1 VLDEKTKSMGLL
13 SFLFGGGNVG
23 QIAQSIAYHHNRLGS
38 FDEVLQIYLSDFK
51 SRPIDSRKFEKA
63 RYAALIIEE
72 DIIRNYRDLA
82 ALALAVDA
90 APASHY
96 FPEVKEN
103 FGKELESRL
112 EKCGLAKVLVS
123 GDARKV

>member
-1 VLDEKTKSMGLL
+1 MGLL
-13 SFLFGGGNVG
+13 SYLLGGGNVAK
-23 QIAQSIAYHHNRLGS
+23 ISQSVAYHHNRLGS
-38 FDEVLQIYLSDFK
+38 FEEVLQVYLSDFK

-63 RYAALIIEE
+63 RYAVLLIEE
-72 DIIRNYRDLA
+72 ENIIRNYRDLA

-90 APASHY
+90 APASHHL
-96 FPEVKEN
+96 PEVKEN

-112 EKCGLAKVLVS
+112 EKHGLAKELVS